1 MSQYQRYLVFDEAI
15 PYKSLLLHPVRIRDY
30 YDFLYLAT
38 CLMLEKNS
46 IRDPIMAVKAISM
59 SYLEYMYEISSKDNN
74 FISLFVGLMAIILNR
89 KDDKDFEIRF
99 YYDEN
104 KKPLFKI
111 DNEIFNSEDFDNL
124 RQIIAEQ
131 NSLELPDETVQKD
144 VRDKIEEARLF
155 KQRVN
160 HSKTASFEEQVI
172 ALGLYSGWDL
182 DKIYNLTVRKFIMGI
197 QRANQMIM
205 SNIYLTAS
213 MSGMVTFKNK
223 DVLRGWLADLTNDGK
238 YDDVMMSVESVQN
251 KISGEEAKQKK

>member
-1 MSQYQRYLVFDEAI
+1 MSQYQRYFVFDEPI
-15 PYKSLLLHPVRIRDY
+15 PYKSLLLYPVRIRDY

-59 SYLEYMYEISSKDNN
+59 SYLEYMYEISGKDNN
-74 FISLFVGLMAIILNR
+74 FISLFVGLMAIVLNR

-111 DNEIFNSEDFDNL
+111 DNEVFNSEDFDNL

-131 NSLELPDETVQKD
+131 NSLDLPDERIQKD
-144 VRDKIEEARLF
+144 VRDALEEAQRF
-155 KQRVN
+155 KQKISN
-160 HSKTASFEEQVI
+160 SKTANFEEQLI
-172 ALGLYSGWDL
+172 ALALYSGWAL
-182 DKIYNLTVRKFIMGI
+182 DKIYELTVRKFIMSI
-197 QRANQMIM
+197 QRANHMIM

-213 MSGMVTFKNK
+213 MSGFVTFKDK
-223 DVLRGWLADLTNDGK
+223 SILRGWLADTSISDK
-238 YDDVMMSVESVQN
+238 YSDVKITREELSN
-251 KISGEEAKQKK
+251 KISGNKK